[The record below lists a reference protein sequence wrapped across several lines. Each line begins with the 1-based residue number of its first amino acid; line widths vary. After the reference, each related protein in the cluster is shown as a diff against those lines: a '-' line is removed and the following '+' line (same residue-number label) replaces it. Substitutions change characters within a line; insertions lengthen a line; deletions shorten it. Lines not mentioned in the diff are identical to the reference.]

1 MQPTL
6 PEAPQVSDLGFMSEN
21 EEIEI
26 DEEESLPNPAQ
37 WLAMLGD
44 EKNEKEPEEEPI
56 NADEEE
62 PINADEEEA

>member
-1 MQPTL
+1 
-6 PEAPQVSDLGFMSEN
+6 
-21 EEIEI
+21 
-26 DEEESLPNPAQ
+26 
-37 WLAMLGD
+37 MLGD